1 LRSSAPGRTPR
12 SLLVRSGDEI
22 SGDAGYRS
30 PTESAPL
37 VPPFRAEEGRRQR
50 YHDVR
55 AVRRAHLFWSSLVG
69 CPGGPS
75 SGTTSARAAT
85 VS

>member
-1 LRSSAPGRTPR
+1 MQYAAPAPVVL

-30 PTESAPL
+30 PRESAPL
-37 VPPFRAEEGRRQR
+37 VPPFRAEEGSRQR
-50 YHDVR
+50 HHDVR
-55 AVRRAHLFWSSLVG
+55 TVRRAHLFWTSLIG

-75 SGTTSARAAT
+75 SGTTPARAAT